1 MYKALDKYVY
11 VLLVLLPRM
20 ALPCNDT
27 RDGVVVAARERTVRD
42 VLFAATRETV
52 FVAVPRDTTLRAVVP
67 RDADVVGVPRD
78 AVAVAR
84 PDAVGFA
91 RDVPAVVRDAV
102 VVATRDVVGVAIVP
116 RDVVVRDAT
125 PREFTTV
132 LLVVPRDTTF
142 VEFPRDVTGRADADR
157 TFVPLRGD

>member
-67 RDADVVGVPRD
+67 RDADMVGVPRD

-102 VVATRDVVGVAIVP
+102 VVATRDVVGVATVP
-116 RDVVVRDAT
+116 RDTVARDDT
-125 PREFTTV
+125 PRGVTTV
-132 LLVVPRDTTF
+132 LFDVSRDTTF